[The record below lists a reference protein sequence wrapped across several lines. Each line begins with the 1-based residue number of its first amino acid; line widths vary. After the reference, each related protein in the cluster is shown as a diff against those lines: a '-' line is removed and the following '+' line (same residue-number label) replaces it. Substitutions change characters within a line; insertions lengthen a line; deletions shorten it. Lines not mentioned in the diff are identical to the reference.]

1 LPVGENHFR
10 QKGSTSQHAGQHDC
24 RFILRKMT
32 EPAMFGLGE
41 IGEAFAEFEGCETSP
56 WDTRGIP
63 DNETLLLVR
72 TTVKRNTVYRTMKH
86 LLGHSYRTMK
96 HLFRSQ
102 LPETTGDF
110 YPPNLLFKVINNNTG
125 RLLFNVESA

>member
-1 LPVGENHFR
+1 
-10 QKGSTSQHAGQHDC
+10 
-24 RFILRKMT
+24 MT

-72 TTVKRNTVYRTMKH
+72 TTVKRNTVYWTMKH
-86 LLGHSYRTMK
+86 CLPDNETPFGA
-96 HLFRSQ
+96 Q
-102 LPETTGDF
+102 LPDNETPFSVAT
-110 YPPNLLFKVINNNTG
+110 
-125 RLLFNVESA
+125 A